1 MQMFFGCK
9 SFNQPITIPS
19 NVTGCMSMFNGCTS
33 FNQNVILH
41 NNIKSFAS
49 MFSGCTSF
57 NQPIELP
64 LSVTSCGQMFKGCTA
79 LTSVVSNWNKTY
91 TNKITTTKCYS
102 GCTSINTIDGNPG
115 TLDNIPTTWGGK
127 LAV

>member
-1 MQMFFGCK
+1 MLSFSQMFR
-9 SFNQPITIPS
+9 N
-19 NVTGCMSMFNGCTS
+19 
-33 FNQNVILH
+33 
-41 NNIKSFAS
+41 
-49 MFSGCTSF
+49 
-57 NQPIELP
+57 
-64 LSVTSCGQMFKGCTA
+64 CTA

-91 TNKITTTKCYS
+91 TNDISTSRCYE

>member
-1 MQMFFGCK
+1 
-9 SFNQPITIPS
+9 
-19 NVTGCMSMFNGCTS
+19 MSM
-33 FNQNVILH
+33 L
-41 NNIKSFAS
+41 
-49 MFSGCTSF
+49 SGCTSF
-57 NQPIELP
+57 NQLIELP
-64 LSVTSCGQMFKGCTA
+64 LSVTSCSQMFRGCTA

-91 TNKITTTKCYS
+91 TNKITTSRCYE